1 MLKTGL
7 KSLLL
12 AAAATMALTGAASAG
27 KLTIESWRN
36 DDATIWKEKIIPAFQ
51 AKHPDITVEFN
62 PTAPKE
68 YNAAL
73 NARLEG
79 GTAGDIINL
88 QAFRCLARTLQKGP
102 SRRPERSPQHGQFLG
117 CGQERLDDG

>member
-7 KSLLL
+7 KTMLLT
-12 AAAATMALTGAASAG
+12 AVAITAIASAASAG

-36 DDATIWKEKIIPAFQ
+36 DDAAIWKEKIIPAFQ
-51 AKHPDITVEFN
+51 AKFPDITVEFT

-73 NARLEG
+73 NARLKAARLAISLPVG
-79 GTAGDIINL
+79 PLMLRLSFSTRAIS
-88 QAFRCLARTLQKGP
+88 QA
-102 SRRPERSPQHGQFLG
+102 
-117 CGQERLDDG
+117 